1 MFLLTYFF
9 MFYFL
14 EESWEERQKGENLI
28 RARCQI
34 QLIRYQMHSHQNSDV
49 YCGTGQHGRRGQY
62 MNYCF
67 EGVVVK
73 AEVLN
78 ACSPRDVTQHEKEGK
93 VRPELEY
100 QHLSYE
106 KEQRRSITVNGHKRQ
121 CGTQHGSMELIM
133 SER

>member
-49 YCGTGQHGRRGQY
+49 YCGTG
-62 MNYCF
+62 
-67 EGVVVK
+67 
-73 AEVLN
+73 
-78 ACSPRDVTQHEKEGK
+78 
-93 VRPELEY
+93 
-100 QHLSYE
+100 
-106 KEQRRSITVNGHKRQ
+106 
-121 CGTQHGSMELIM
+121 
-133 SER
+133 